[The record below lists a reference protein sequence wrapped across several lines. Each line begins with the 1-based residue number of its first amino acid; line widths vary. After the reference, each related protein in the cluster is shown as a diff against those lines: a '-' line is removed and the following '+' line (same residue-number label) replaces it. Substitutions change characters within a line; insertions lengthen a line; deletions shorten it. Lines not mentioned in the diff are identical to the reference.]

1 MSALYI
7 QLRHTMYTT
16 TMFTI
21 TTHNVYT
28 YIHAYIHIYIYIYT
42 HNCIYMFLSLS
53 FLPRAASDHGKQCG
67 ALSPALGR
75 AKAVRVVSY

>member
-28 YIHAYIHIYIYIYT
+28 YIHAYIHIYIYIY
-42 HNCIYMFLSLS
+42 IYIHTIAYTCFFLSL
-53 FLPRAASDHGKQCG
+53 FYRERRAITESSA
-67 ALSPALGR
+67 AR
-75 AKAVRVVSY
+75 